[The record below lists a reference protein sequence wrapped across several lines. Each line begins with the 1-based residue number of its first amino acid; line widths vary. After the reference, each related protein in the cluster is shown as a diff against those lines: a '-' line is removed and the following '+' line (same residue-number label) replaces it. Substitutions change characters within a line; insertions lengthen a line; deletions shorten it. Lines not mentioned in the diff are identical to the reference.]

1 MNNNMILT
9 LWIHEDKEKEF
20 LEDVENVDAPFR
32 KLGHT
37 TAGTVKYQIS
47 CISVGADISSLEIA
61 YWTFGYL
68 AQIGF
73 MLDEICSYQVASD
86 HYLTKLGV

>member
-1 MNNNMILT
+1 MKNNMLLT
-9 LWIHEDKEKEF
+9 LWIDEDKEKEF

-47 CISVGADISSLEIA
+47 CISVGASISSLEIA
-61 YWTFGYL
+61 FWQFGYL
-68 AQIGF
+68 DQIGF
-73 MLDEICSYQVASD
+73 MIEDICSYQVSSD
-86 HYLTKLGV
+86 C